1 VKADRVLYNGR
12 FYTMNPARPRV
23 SAIAIAGER
32 ILAVGDDEAMRD
44 LLHPGG
50 EAVNLEGRTVVPGFV
65 DAHVHFLQTA
75 LLQDSLALEALP
87 SPQAILTAVAGRLRR
102 TEPGQWLVGFGW
114 DEHRWPGWRP
124 SRTQLDSVSPHHP
137 VVLLRHDGHTAWA
150 NSQALRRAGITAQT
164 PDPPGGL
171 IHRLPNGEPSG
182 LVSEAAVDLLMQA
195 IPPPPPEQ
203 RRSLL
208 RRVMARANAAGL
220 TGIHEIP
227 FRNDVPVI
235 GQDYQALAEAG
246 QLTLRVTLMLHSE
259 QFEEAVA
266 SGPRTGEPVVVGEPA
281 LATWLR
287 WGPVKW
293 FTDGAL
299 GSGTAA
305 MLEPYAGQGEDR
317 GLLRLSSEEI
327 AEILRRAN
335 AAGLACAFHAIGDA
349 ANRHVV
355 EALEQV
361 RREGGKTGALR
372 HRIEHGQ
379 HIHPDDVVRMGR
391 LGVIVVAQP
400 THLADDMVLCESK
413 LGERARWAYPFAAL
427 LRAGAHL
434 AFSSDSPIA
443 DFSPLTA
450 IYHAVTRRRLDG
462 HPGPEGF
469 EPAQRL
475 TVAQAV
481 AAYTTGAAYASG
493 EEAIKGSLTPGRL
506 ADLVVLSQD
515 LFALPPI
522 ELLNTAVV
530 ATMVG
535 GRFVH
540 RGF

>member
-1 VKADRVLYNGR
+1 
-12 FYTMNPARPRV
+12 
-23 SAIAIAGER
+23 
-32 ILAVGDDEAMRD
+32 
-44 LLHPGG
+44 
-50 EAVNLEGRTVVPGFV
+50 
-65 DAHVHFLQTA
+65 
-75 LLQDSLALEALP
+75 
-87 SPQAILTAVAGRLRR
+87 
-102 TEPGQWLVGFGW
+102 
-114 DEHRWPGWRP
+114 RWPGWRP
-124 SRTQLDSVSPHHP
+124 SRTQLDGVSPHHP

-171 IHRLPNGEPSG
+171 IHRLPNGEPGG

-208 RRVMARANAAGL
+208 RQVMARANAAGL

-246 QLTLRVTLMLHSE
+246 RLTLRVTLMLHSE

-266 SGPRTGEPVVVGEPA
+266 SGPRTGEPVVVGEPT

-361 RREGGKTGALR
+361 RGEEEKRGTLR

-413 LGERARWAYPFAAL
+413 LGERARRAYPFAAL

-493 EEAIKGSLTPGRL
+493 EEATKGSLTPGRL